1 MSAIDWAP
9 GPRLRAAMDAG
20 KALAH
25 MRRDELGGY
34 GLTVRRFGAR
44 KLFAAGTTAQEA
56 ADHMEEI
63 LERIECDVLVVSK
76 DFTVGFYEAGKADQ
90 KGFDLVTTIGWREK

>member
-1 MSAIDWAP
+1 MSTIDWKP

-20 KALAH
+20 KASAH
-25 MRRDELGGY
+25 MRRDTLGGY

-56 ADHMEEI
+56 ADHME
-63 LERIECDVLVVSK
+63 RI
-76 DFTVGFYEAGKADQ
+76 
-90 KGFDLVTTIGWREK
+90 IGSEK